1 MATTSSRG
9 TWNSKLGFIMAAAGG
24 AVGLGNIWRF
34 PTETAENGGAAF
46 LFVYVICC
54 FLIGPLFSWLFKVS
68 SKGFSCSLSGSQ
80 SVISLLLIELSSS
93 SGSRLA

>member
-46 LFVYVICC
+46 LIVYVICC
-54 FLIGPLFSWLFKVS
+54 FLIGLPVM
-68 SKGFSCSLSGSQ
+68 
-80 SVISLLLIELSSS
+80 VAELSLGRATQRNAVGAFKALSKNP
-93 SGSRLA
+93 